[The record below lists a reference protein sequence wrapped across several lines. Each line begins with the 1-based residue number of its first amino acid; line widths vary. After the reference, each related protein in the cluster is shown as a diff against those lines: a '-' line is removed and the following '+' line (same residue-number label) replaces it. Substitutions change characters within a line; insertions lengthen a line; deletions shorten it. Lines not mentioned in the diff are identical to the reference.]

1 MSTDVT
7 PVGVA
12 CMCCSRLALLR
23 MPYWLL
29 YMKPVEVATTAG
41 FSIRALYRSPP
52 SRVSYLQHV
61 QDSVWS

>member
-12 CMCCSRLALLR
+12 CICCSKLALLR

-29 YMKPVEVATTAG
+29 YMNPVEVATTAG
-41 FSIRALYRSPP
+41 FSNRALYRSPL
-52 SRVSYLQHV
+52 SLVSYLQCA
-61 QDSVWS
+61 